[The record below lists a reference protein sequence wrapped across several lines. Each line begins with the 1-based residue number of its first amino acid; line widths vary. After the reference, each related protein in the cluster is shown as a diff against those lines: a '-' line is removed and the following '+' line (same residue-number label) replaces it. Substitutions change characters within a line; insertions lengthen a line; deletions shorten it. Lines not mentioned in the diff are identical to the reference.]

1 VGTMRILAR
10 CIFIL
15 GLLLLATVLYREAQ
29 ALRGAEF
36 VDGTRVMILF
46 LGIVFIAIIIGATVA
61 VTVVPAIGES
71 VGSFFFSP
79 NEKIEKDAHADAM
92 VKIAQGDYEGAIEEY
107 KLALEKNPE
116 DTHAISEIVHLY
128 CDKLDDPN
136 SAEEILTEALEGE
149 WPPEQSAL
157 LCSRLVDVY
166 WNYEGDAESASHIL
180 RQITETMPGTKYAAN
195 ATHRL
200 HEIERSLASGVSAPP
215 LSAGEPESESSA
227 TETE

>member
-1 VGTMRILAR
+1 MRILAR
-10 CIFIL
+10 SIFIL
-15 GLLLLATVLYREAQ
+15 GLLLLTTVLYREAQ
-29 ALRGAEF
+29 ALRNAEF

-61 VTVVPAIGES
+61 ITIVPAIGES

-79 NEKIEKDAHADAM
+79 NEQIEKDAHADAM
-92 VKIAQGDYEGAIEEY
+92 AKIAQGDYEGAIEEY
-107 KLALEKNPE
+107 RAALEKNPE

-149 WPPEQSAL
+149 WPPEQSAF

-166 WNYEGDAESASHIL
+166 WNHEGDGESATHIL
-180 RQITETMPGTKYAAN
+180 HQIIETMPDTKYAAN

-200 HEIERSLASGVSAPP
+200 HEIERAVASGQAPLP
-215 LSAGEPESESSA
+215 ISDESKPELQTPEA
-227 TETE
+227 